1 MRDERAYLTIR
12 EAAARLNVSY
22 GTVRGTILAGDLE
35 AYRFGPGVGTWR
47 IGIEDLTAYIDR
59 CRCSN
64 RQGTTGGSQALD
76 N

>member
-1 MRDERAYLTIR
+1 MDDGQGYLTIR

-22 GTVRGTILAGDLE
+22 GTVRGAILAGDIQ

-47 IGIEDLTAYIDR
+47 ISVDDLTGYIDR

-64 RQGTTGGSQALD
+64 RTAATGDSQALGG
-76 N
+76 